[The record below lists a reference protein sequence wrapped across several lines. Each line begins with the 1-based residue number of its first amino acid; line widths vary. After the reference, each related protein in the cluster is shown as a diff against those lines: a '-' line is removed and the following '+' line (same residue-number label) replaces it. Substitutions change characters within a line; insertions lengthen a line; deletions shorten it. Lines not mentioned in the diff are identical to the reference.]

1 MKKNPFTKKIVLVTG
16 AGAGIGRA
24 LCLDLA
30 SRGAFVAATGRNPE
44 NVDETAL
51 LIRKAGGSAMATAL
65 DVSDEMAVDRAVTDV
80 ARRFGR
86 LDYMVNN
93 AGISIAG
100 ECLDL
105 SVSQFKEVFAVN
117 FFGVLYGTLSA
128 YRLMA
133 AQGHGHIVNIS
144 SLAGLLPF
152 PVKAPYTASKHAV
165 VGLSTTI
172 RAEGAKLGVKV
183 SVACPGLVDTEIWQ
197 KTPIMRADCDD
208 VLSIIPFPMLG
219 ADRAARIIADGVAA
233 NRRIITFP
241 LNARLLWWLYRVHPG
256 LLDLMGWKM
265 MKDFRKVKKNP

>member
-1 MKKNPFTKKIVLVTG
+1 MKRPFTKKIVMVTG

-30 SRGAFVAATGRNPE
+30 SRGAFVVATGRSPE
-44 NVDETAL
+44 NVEETAL
-51 LIRKAGGSAMATAL
+51 LIRRSGGSSMSSVL
-65 DVSDEMAVDRAVTDV
+65 DVSDEKAVDQAITDV

-100 ECLDL
+100 ESLDL
-105 SVSQFKEVFAVN
+105 TASQFKEVFSVN

-133 AQGHGHIVNIS
+133 AQGHGHIVNVS

-152 PVKAPYTASKHAV
+152 PVKAPYAASKHAV

-172 RAEGAKLGVKV
+172 RAEGARLGVKV

-197 KTPIMRADCDD
+197 KTPIMKAEIDD
-208 VLSIIPFPMLG
+208 ILSMIPVPMLG
-219 ADRAARIIADGVAA
+219 VEKAARIILDGVAA
-233 NRRIITFP
+233 NRSIITFP
-241 LNARLLWWLYRVHPG
+241 FNARFLWWLYRVHPG

-265 MKDFRKVKKNP
+265 MKDFRKLKKDAP